1 MAKIFI
7 SYRRGDTKWIIGR
20 LYDRLERWFGKSWTF
35 IDVENLPLGLDFGQH
50 IESVLKGSRVFL
62 AVIGPQWR
70 TGNNP
75 IQPRLFEKDDWVRI
89 EIEKALEKRIPII
102 PVLIDDEPMPKVED
116 LPASLC
122 AFANFNAIHVESG
135 RDFNVHV
142 KRLIRGIEARLG
154 WRANLGRRRLFNGV
168 AALIVLL
175 VAAVTIAISWRGW
188 PVGTDDAHRKAVQA
202 AVLACRANFDMSCAQ
217 QGGIYGARDTLVG
230 LGNCKRATIIRS
242 DDPSLQWRDVWT
254 TSIYSFAPGGG
265 GPGGGLDDDQ
275 LRVGGWGDWYFSL
288 IQFGL
293 PPLQAAPK
301 FAAIALYSKHDTS
314 VGQPL
319 SFDRIIRA
327 WDFPKGDR
335 LWWKDRPG
343 AQAVSADF
351 LPAPIQEQWY
361 AIDLTSLIG
370 EWLDG
375 TIPNYGVQIRPTSN
389 YGSQVVFVSSDAT
402 DKSKIP
408 RLIFCT

>member
-20 LYDRLERWFGKSWTF
+20 LNDRLERWFGKSWTF
-35 IDVENLPLGLDFGQH
+35 MDVEDVPPGIAFGEH
-50 IESVLKGSRVFL
+50 IESVIRGARVFL

-75 IQPRLFEKDDWVRI
+75 DQPRLFERDDWVRI
-89 EIEKALEKRIPII
+89 EIEKALEKHIPII
-102 PVLIDDEPMPKVED
+102 PVLIDDELMPRGED
-116 LPASLC
+116 LPPSLR
-122 AFANFNAIHVESG
+122 ALPNFHGIRVDSE

-142 KRLIRGIEARLG
+142 KRLIRGIEKRLG
-154 WRANLGRRRLFNGV
+154 WRAIFGRRRLFNRVTPTVLLIAV
-168 AALIVLL
+168 AA
-175 VAAVTIAISWRGW
+175 AAISWHGS
-188 PVGTDDAHRKAVQA
+188 PVEEDDVRRETVQA
-202 AVLACRANFDMSCAQ
+202 AVLVCRATFNISCAQ
-217 QGGIYGARDTLVG
+217 QGGIYGARDTLAG
-230 LGNCKRATIIRS
+230 LGNCRTPTIIRS
-242 DDPSLQWRDVWT
+242 DDPSLHWKDVWT

-275 LRVGGWGDWYFSL
+275 LKVGGWGDWYFSL
-288 IQFGL
+288 IQFDL
-293 PPLQAAPK
+293 PTLQAVPK
-301 FAAIALYSKHDTS
+301 FAAIALYSKRDAS
-314 VGQPL
+314 ASQPL
-319 SFDRIIRA
+319 SFDRIIQA
-327 WDFPKGDR
+327 WDFPKGGR

-343 AQAVSADF
+343 AQAVSADL

-370 EWLDG
+370 GWRDG

-389 YGSQVVFVSSDAT
+389 YGSHVVFVSSDAA